1 MIKKKTNKHGVYL
14 ELRRGARGVLVIFSL
29 WVRCAL
35 GIPDDNHGVGD
46 GDNDAD
52 DDDNDADDDGTSDD
66 ESEHLMRVQFTM

>member
-1 MIKKKTNKHGVYL
+1 M
-14 ELRRGARGVLVIFSL
+14 

-46 GDNDAD
+46 GDHDG
-52 DDDNDADDDGTSDD
+52 DDDNDGDDDGASGD